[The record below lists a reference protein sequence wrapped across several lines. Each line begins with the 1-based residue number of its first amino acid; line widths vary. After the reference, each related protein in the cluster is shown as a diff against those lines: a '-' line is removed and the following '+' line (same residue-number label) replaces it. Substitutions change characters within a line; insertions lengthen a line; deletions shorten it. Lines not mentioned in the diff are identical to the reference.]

1 MHPTI
6 LQAPAKINLSLRILR
21 RRPDGYHD
29 LESLFVPVP
38 GLCDTLEISPGPAG
52 SGCAIAMAG
61 AGIPG
66 LAAEDNLVHRAWAA
80 FGQAT
85 GFRPDIHVALTKRI
99 PSGSGLG
106 GGSSDAAAM
115 LRWLNDHAEAQAG
128 PKALAQDKL
137 SALAATL
144 GADVPF
150 FLVGGP
156 ARATGIGEV
165 LEPVGLDLSAF
176 TLVLVSPD
184 IHVSTPW
191 AYGRWDALNS
201 VGAPDNAREE
211 LLTSAASAH
220 KRRSSLLPIEVRNDF
235 EMAVFPEFPA
245 LRRIKET
252 LLGLGAA
259 CCAMSG
265 SGSSLFALYREPEQA
280 QQAVQAM
287 RTEGAP
293 VHSEALRH
301 WGVAKR

>member
-1 MHPTI
+1 MQ

-21 RRPDGYHD
+21 RRPDGFHD
-29 LESLFVPVP
+29 LESLFAPVP
-38 GLCDTLEISPGPAG
+38 GLFDTLEVSAAER
-52 SGCAIAMAG
+52 GCAIEPA
-61 AGIPG
+61 IPG
-66 LAAEDNLVHRAWAA
+66 LADEDNLIFKAWKA
-80 FGQAT
+80 FGEAT
-85 GFRPDIHVALTKRI
+85 GFQPGVRVGLTKRI
-99 PSGSGLG
+99 PSGAGLG

-115 LRWLNDHAEAQAG
+115 LLWLNGQAG
-128 PKALAQDKL
+128 ARALDAAPL
-137 SALAATL
+137 NALAARL

-150 FLVGGP
+150 FLIGGP
-156 ARATGIGEV
+156 ALATGIGEE
-165 LEPVGLDLSAF
+165 LTPVELDLSPF

-191 AYGRWDALNS
+191 AYKRWDELNS
-201 VGAPDNAREE
+201 EAPRHNAREE
-211 LLTSAASAH
+211 LLTTAH
-220 KRRSSLLPIEVRNDF
+220 HAHMNRSSLSPMKVWNDF
-235 EMAVFPEFPA
+235 ETAVFSEYPR

-265 SGSSLFALYREPEQA
+265 SGSSLFALFREPEQA
-280 QQAVQAM
+280 QSAIQAM

>member
-1 MHPTI
+1 MQPHI

-29 LESLFVPVP
+29 LVSLFAPVP
-38 GLCDTLEISPGPAG
+38 GLCDTLEIAPA
-52 SGCAIAMAG
+52 SEGCRIEPP
-61 AGIPG
+61 IPG
-66 LAAEDNLVHRAWAA
+66 LPVEANLIHRAWSA
-80 FGQAT
+80 FGEAT
-85 GFRPDIHVALTKRI
+85 GFRPGLRVGLTKRI
-99 PSGSGLG
+99 PSGAGLG

-115 LRWLNDHAEAQAG
+115 LLWLNGQAG
-128 PKALAQDKL
+128 KRALEQAAL
-137 SALAATL
+137 TALAASL

-150 FLVGGP
+150 FLLGGP
-156 ARATGIGEV
+156 AWATGIGEV
-165 LEPVGLDLSAF
+165 LTPVELDLSPF

-191 AYGRWDALNS
+191 AYRRWDELNPE
-201 VGAPDNAREE
+201 AAQHIARED
-211 LLTSAASAH
+211 LLTTGHHAH
-220 KRRSSLLPIEVRNDF
+220 MNRSSLLPITVWNDF
-235 EMAVFPEFPA
+235 EMAVFPEFPR

-252 LLGLGAA
+252 LIGLGAA

-265 SGSSLFALYREPEQA
+265 SGSSLFALFREPEQA
-280 QQAVQAM
+280 QSAIQAM

>member
-1 MHPTI
+1 MQPSV

-29 LESLFVPVP
+29 LESLFAPVP
-38 GLCDTLEISPGPAG
+38 GLFDTLEISPAPAG
-52 SGCAIAMAG
+52 SGCAITPE
-61 AGIPG
+61 ISG
-66 LAAEDNLVHRAWAA
+66 LAVQDNLVHRAWAA

-85 GFRPDIHVALTKRI
+85 GFRPDIRVALTKRI
-99 PSGSGLG
+99 PSGAGLG

-115 LRWLNDHAEAQAG
+115 LLWLNSQAG
-128 PKALAQDKL
+128 QSALDPQAL

-150 FLVGGP
+150 FLMGCP
-156 ARATGIGEV
+156 AWATGIGDA
-165 LEPVGLDLSAF
+165 LTPVEIDLSAF
-176 TLVLVSPD
+176 TLVLVSPP

-191 AYGRWDALNS
+191 AYGRWDALNPK
-201 VGAPDNAREE
+201 GTPDKTREE
-211 LLTSAASAH
+211 LLTSAEPANMN
-220 KRRSSLLPIEVRNDF
+220 RSSLLPMKVGNDF
-235 EMAVFPEFPA
+235 EMAVFPEYPA
-245 LRRIKET
+245 LRRMKET

-259 CCAMSG
+259 CSAMSG
-265 SGSSLFALYREPEQA
+265 SGSSLFALYRDPEQA
-280 QQAVQAM
+280 QGAVRAM